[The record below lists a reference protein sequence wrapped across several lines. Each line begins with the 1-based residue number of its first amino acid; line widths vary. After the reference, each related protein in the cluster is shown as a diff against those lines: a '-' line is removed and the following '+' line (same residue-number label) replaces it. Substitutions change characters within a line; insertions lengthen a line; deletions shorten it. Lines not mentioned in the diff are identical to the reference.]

1 MKKFILTIFTLLIVF
16 FAIIVVFLSTN
27 GYETNRFNNLI
38 IKKVNNVEPNV
49 QLTLEKIKIKLD
61 IKKLN
66 LFLSTNSIKVNYE
79 NIDIPIYEIKVYFDL
94 LKTIRSELHINK
106 IIIKNDEIN
115 VKDVQKLLV
124 RIKPSNFKSFI
135 LNNISDGKIKS
146 SLDLDFKEDFRL
158 KNYKVNGYIKNVN
171 INIYDKYNIKD
182 LSLNFITDDKT
193 TLINSIVANLQG
205 IPINGGEIKLERSEN
220 IIVKSSINTEIKKIN
235 KDIEKLISKYFK
247 NDFLNKKIELTGN
260 FLSQIDLKFDKD
272 LKLLNYNYNLSGTI
286 IDAILLPKKVFKSSI
301 LQDKISKVSF
311 KNTKINLNYNISK
324 KNTLKIEGEYNLNE
338 NNFDT
343 FKIENNFE
351 KVSQKIKIDFNF
363 SNKVLIELI
372 NYKKDD
378 KSIANISSEIE
389 IIKNEKI
396 IKKMIYKEKDNLIS
410 INNLRINKNNKIKNL
425 KDISVLTFKEGEENN
440 SFKLIFGKK
449 ILVTGRTYDSTNLI
463 KNLNKKEKNNYLSN
477 ITKEIRISFE
487 NILTKLSIPL
497 NNFNLIGKIEKG
509 KFVKI
514 SSKSEFSENQ
524 FLDITLK
531 KNPNNKKKVLEIY
544 SDSAK
549 AMLADFNFFKGIE
562 DGQLLFVSTFDED
575 GGYSNLQ
582 IKNFKV
588 LNAPAFAK
596 LLALAD
602 LGGIAVLLSGEG
614 LEFESLEI
622 KIKDDKKIRQIEE
635 IYAVGPSITI
645 LMDGYIENESGL
657 TSLRGTMVPAK
668 EINKLISKIP
678 VLGNILIGKEAGE
691 GVFGVSFKMKGLPGK
706 VKTTVNPIKTLTP
719 RFITRALEKRK
730 KENKNN

>member
-49 QLTLEKIKIKLD
+49 KLTLEKIKIKLD

>member
-1 MKKFILTIFTLLIVF
+1 MKKFILTTFTLLIVF
-16 FAIIVVFLSTN
+16 FSIIVVFLSTN

-49 QLTLEKIKIKLD
+49 QLKLDKIKIKLD

-79 NIDIPIYEIKVYFDL
+79 NINIPIYEIKVYFDL

-171 INIYDKYNIKD
+171 INIYDKFNIKD

-205 IPINGGEIKLERSEN
+205 IPINGGEIKLERSES

-247 NDFLNKKIELTGN
+247 NDFLNKKIEFTGN

-351 KVSQKIKIDFNF
+351 KVFQKIKIDFNF

-562 DGQLLFVSTFDED
+562 GGQLLFVSTFDED

>member
-1 MKKFILTIFTLLIVF
+1 MKKFILTTFTLLIVF
-16 FAIIVVFLSTN
+16 FSIIVVFLSTN

-49 QLTLEKIKIKLD
+49 QLKLDKIKIKLD

-79 NIDIPIYEIKVYFDL
+79 NINIPIYEIKVYFDL

-146 SLDLDFKEDFRL
+146 SLDLDFKEDLRL

-171 INIYDKYNIKD
+171 INIYDKFNIKD

-205 IPINGGEIKLERSEN
+205 IPINGGEIKLERSES

-247 NDFLNKKIELTGN
+247 NDFLNKKIEFTGN

-396 IKKMIYKEKDNLIS
+396 IKKMIYKEKDNQIS

-562 DGQLLFVSTFDED
+562 GGQLLFVSTFDED

>member
-49 QLTLEKIKIKLD
+49 QLKLDKIKIKLD

-79 NIDIPIYEIKVYFDL
+79 NINIPIYEIKVYFDL

-171 INIYDKYNIKD
+171 INIYDKFNIKD

-205 IPINGGEIKLERSEN
+205 IPINGGEIKLERSES

-247 NDFLNKKIELTGN
+247 NDFLNKKIEFTGN

-463 KNLNKKEKNNYLSN
+463 KNLNKKEKKNYLSN

-562 DGQLLFVSTFDED
+562 GGQLLFVSTFDED

>member
-247 NDFLNKKIELTGN
+247 NDFLNKKIEFTGN